1 MFGLKVFTCFVS
13 YVKTHG
19 LVIGILLLPSGAAVQ
34 IFEDVLGTVLGHYG
48 NSPAFNRLWHGKNH
62 GLIEDACDICGSAP
76 PGVTWYVHANS
87 TYINIVKPYTERI
100 KTR

>member
-34 IFEDVLGTVLGHYG
+34 IFEDVLGDYG
-48 NSPAFNRLWHGKNH
+48 NSPAFHKLWHGKNH
-62 GLIEDACDICGSAP
+62 GLIEDACDIFRSAP
-76 PGVTWYVHANS
+76 PGATWYVHANS